1 MFALLLAAAL
11 PTLFWDRGPETAEA
25 LKAASIPCIAAT
37 ADGAKAWS
45 SASFCVTVVRPEEME
60 KVPPPGM
67 KWTTRDIGTASATRA
82 PWVDSNGWRFL
93 RHPDRKYVYESSKG
107 AAPLEA
113 AEAFAFGVDALVR
126 AEPEDLKP
134 LGSMLAFLKS
144 AEDASKLAPATNIAV
159 IDTGSPLIPEV
170 INLMVRRNLLC
181 RVVSAP
187 DPSADLNV
195 RIGSPE
201 FPEAAAANPVAVA
214 DKARSLL
221 TDKKRLLRIF
231 GAEVV
236 IGRLYMGE
244 GRARIHL
251 LNYGRDNV
259 EGIRVLVR
267 GSYSDVRI
275 AAFGYPGAK
284 PEDLEIKNG
293 MTEFTI
299 PNLGMYAIVDLK
311 SRQ

>member
-11 PTLFWDRGPETAEA
+11 PTLLWDRGPETADA
-25 LKAASIPCIAAT
+25 LRTAAIPCIAAT

-45 SASFCVTVVRPEEME
+45 GANFCVTVVRPEERE

-67 KWTTRDIGTASATRA
+67 KWITREISTASATRA

-107 AAPLEA
+107 TAPLAA

-144 AEDASKLAPATNIAV
+144 AEDATKLAPATNIAV

-170 INLMVRRNLLC
+170 VNLMVRRNLLC

-187 DPSADLNV
+187 DPAADLNV

-236 IGRLYMGE
+236 IGRLYTGQ

-259 EGIRVLVR
+259 EGVRVRVL
-267 GSYSDVRI
+267 GSYSDVRL

-284 PEDLEIKNG
+284 PEDLVIQDG
-293 MTEFTI
+293 ATEFTI
-299 PNLGMYAIVDLK
+299 PFLGTYAIVDLK
-311 SRQ
+311 IGH

>member
-11 PTLFWDRGPETAEA
+11 PTLLWDRGPETSEA
-25 LKAASIPCIAAT
+25 LKAAAIPCIAAT
-37 ADGAKAWS
+37 ENVAKAWS
-45 SASFCVTVVRPEEME
+45 GAGFCVTVVGSEELE
-60 KVPPPGM
+60 KVPPPGV

-93 RHPDRKYVYESSKG
+93 RHSERKYVYELSKG
-107 AAPLEA
+107 TAPLAA

-134 LGSMLAFLKS
+134 LGSILAFLKN
-144 AEDASKLAPATNIAV
+144 AEDVSKLTPAANIAV

-170 INLMVRRNLLC
+170 VNLMVRRNLLC
-181 RVVSAP
+181 RVVRAP

-201 FPEAAAANPVAVA
+201 FPEAEAANPVAVA

-221 TDKKRLLRIF
+221 TDKKRFLRIF
-231 GAEVV
+231 GTEVV

-259 EGIRVLVR
+259 EGVRVLVR
-267 GSYSDVRI
+267 GSYGDVRL

-284 PEDLEIKNG
+284 PEDLVIKNG
-293 MTEFTI
+293 VTEFTV
-299 PNLGMYAIVDLK
+299 PHVGVYAIVDLK
-311 SRQ
+311 IR